1 MTVAG
6 FGALFESIT
15 TQLAV
20 GFVITTGGKVE
31 QDGGTTGTNLAGVG
45 DENGRKIGGVVEQNC
60 EAGAVEH
67 CPGSARGGVTR
78 FPPRCL

>member
-1 MTVAG
+1 MTVHR
-6 FGALFESIT
+6 FGTLLECIP

-20 GFVITTGGKVE
+20 GFVITTGGKIE
-31 QDGGTTGTNLAGVG
+31 QDGGTTGTDLAGVV